1 LGFKNLNIIFGV
13 RIKWEK
19 SELRVRKKDFKGK
32 KDKGWVEFNQGSS
45 QSLNKQQVKSFKPMY
60 LSWSEV

>member
-1 LGFKNLNIIFGV
+1 MGFKNLNIIFGV

-32 KDKGWVEFNQGSS
+32 KDKGWVEFNQGSI

>member
-1 LGFKNLNIIFGV
+1 LGFKHLNIIFRV

-19 SELRVRKKDFKGK
+19 SELRVRKKDFKRK
-32 KDKGWVEFNQGSS
+32 KDKGWVETNQGSI

>member
-1 LGFKNLNIIFGV
+1 V

-32 KDKGWVEFNQGSS
+32 KDKSWLEFNQGSI

>member
-1 LGFKNLNIIFGV
+1 M

-19 SELRVRKKDFKGK
+19 SELRVRKKDFKRK
-32 KDKGWVEFNQGSS
+32 KDKGWVETNQGSI